1 MAEVAALLARLDAVL
16 QRLAQLELAAGVA
29 PEDALA
35 HRQIAILDRLARL
48 ESAAAVVG
56 TAAASVKSTAAA
68 AATPPPAAAAA
79 ARAPAPAAG
88 PGSLPAVAAVDAGGS
103 EVQQRLQAELL
114 ERGLARHKFVRAPP
128 EYYDRD
134 LEFR

>member
-1 MAEVAALLARLDAVL
+1 MAEVAALSARLDAVL

-29 PEDALA
+29 PVHALA
-35 HRQIAILDRLARL
+35 HRQLAILDRLARL
-48 ESAAAVVG
+48 EAAAGVVG
-56 TAAASVKSTAAA
+56 TAAAAATATATANFKAAA
-68 AATPPPAAAAA
+68 AATAATPPA
-79 ARAPAPAAG
+79 AAG
-88 PGSLPAVAAVDAGGS
+88 PGSLPAVAAVDVGGS

-128 EYYDRD
+128 EYYDRE